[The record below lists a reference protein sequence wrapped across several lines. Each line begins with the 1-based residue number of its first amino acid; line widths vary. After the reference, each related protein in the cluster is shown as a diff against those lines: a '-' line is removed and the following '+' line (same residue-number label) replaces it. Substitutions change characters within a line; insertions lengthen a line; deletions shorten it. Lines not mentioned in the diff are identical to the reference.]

1 MRKLMMAVTA
11 VAGLAVTTG
20 CQRNSGSEVQ
30 SQREEVAKAQQDVS
44 EANREAHQNITEQTA
59 EARQEA
65 GQEIA
70 QAQENLN
77 EEQQKLRET
86 QAEQRQEQAQ
96 AGTASAAATTVQGS
110 LQSKDDDMLVLT
122 VKEQGNRQLKLKTD
136 DQTRVMQGS
145 REVKLDDLKEGSQV
159 RASYVAEGEDMV
171 ARDVTVLPAAANT
184 GNETMDR

>member
-11 VAGLAVTTG
+11 VAGLAVATG

-30 SQREEVAKAQQDVS
+30 EQREEVAQAQQNVS
-44 EANREAHQNITEQTA
+44 ETSREAHQELREQTA

-70 QAQENLN
+70 EAQENLN
-77 EEQQKLRET
+77 EEQRELSEAR
-86 QAEQRQEQAQ
+86 AEQRQEQAQ
-96 AGTASAAATTVQGS
+96 AATASAAATTVQGS

-136 DQTRVMQGS
+136 DQTRVMQGN
-145 REVKLDDLKEGSQV
+145 REVKLDDIQEGAQV
-159 RASYVAEGEDMV
+159 RASYVAEGQDMV

-184 GNETMDR
+184 GNETLER